1 MLAFRTS
8 PWDSKE
14 NLPLDY
20 ARIFKFANFSRTKQL
35 ALAEMTADYTEEKSN
50 QVAMPGAYVT
60 LYVSNV
66 PAHMLNGQHVDLP
79 FIVHGLLKNEQKF
92 SLMNVVLRK
101 YSQCTAPIKNKQT
114 LIFHVGYRRF
124 EINPVFSQHSNGDKF
139 KVLSSSQKR
148 FTLFRWNDSCPMEGH
163 LLRVIT
169 ARSLILL
176 VQCWSSDEM
185 NTARN
190 ILLLM
195 DLSLM
200 LIPIELCSNVLY

>member
-79 FIVHGLLKNEQKF
+79 FIVNGLLKNEQKF

-101 YSQCTAPIKNKQT
+101 YSQCTTPIKNKQT

-139 KVLSSSQKR
+139 KVVHLHKRDLHCLDGTIHARWRAICCELLRSGHLFPLSSVGLPTR
-148 FTLFRWNDSCPMEGH
+148 
-163 LLRVIT
+163 
-169 ARSLILL
+169 
-176 VQCWSSDEM
+176 
-185 NTARN
+185 
-190 ILLLM
+190 
-195 DLSLM
+195 
-200 LIPIELCSNVLY
+200 